1 MIPGAKGAFV
11 ATESSLW
18 CCCLRDQQCR
28 APLTWTFWNPV
39 ILGICF
45 VLVLGKGSELPPNQ
59 RQIALVG
66 QGWTKAPLA
75 PAQLQIRLFYITEG
89 KLWEALLWFGVLTLS
104 SLTPFCPA
112 GVAVYRKKAVALRC
126 KGSWGGSHLE
136 DEEKWFFS
144 KSGCYLC
151 VRVEECSYPS
161 AQEVLARSHGLL
173 SLAICTVLAG
183 LTVHPH
189 FVWSLIMTPPY
200 TFLEGLI
207 HSPDMRNQAYSESWP
222 GHSM

>member
-1 MIPGAKGAFV
+1 M
-11 ATESSLW
+11 
-18 CCCLRDQQCR
+18 
-28 APLTWTFWNPV
+28 
-39 ILGICF
+39 
-45 VLVLGKGSELPPNQ
+45 
-59 RQIALVG
+59 
-66 QGWTKAPLA
+66 
-75 PAQLQIRLFYITEG
+75 
-89 KLWEALLWFGVLTLS
+89 
-104 SLTPFCPA
+104 
-112 GVAVYRKKAVALRC
+112 ALRC

-136 DEEKWFFS
+136 DFS
-144 KSGCYLC
+144 GSLVNLVAIFVLEWKNAATL
-151 VRVEECSYPS
+151 S

-207 HSPDMRNQAYSESWP
+207 HSPDMRSQAYSESWP